1 MSKRKGISKQD
12 LKRVKE
18 LDLLTYFKNY
28 EPDELKIVVGI
39 TQQEHIL
46 LYIYRMDYGA
56 GGLKGLEVKRL

>member
-28 EPDELKIVVGI
+28 ENGI
-39 TQQEHIL
+39 F
-46 LYIYRMDYGA
+46 
-56 GGLKGLEVKRL
+56 